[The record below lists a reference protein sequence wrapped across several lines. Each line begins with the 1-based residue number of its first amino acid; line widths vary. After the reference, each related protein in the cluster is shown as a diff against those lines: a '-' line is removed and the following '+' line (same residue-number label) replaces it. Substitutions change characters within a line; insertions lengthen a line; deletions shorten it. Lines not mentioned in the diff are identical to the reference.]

1 VGAGTVLREYVTVN
15 RSIHAGQATVVGGNC
30 FFMSGA
36 HVAHDCAVGNYV
48 VLANNALLAG
58 HVSVGDFGFIGGGAA
73 VHQFTRIGEGVM
85 VGGLSRITRDLA
97 PFTIVAERDEV
108 SGLNL
113 VGLKR
118 RGFSRD
124 VICELKEA
132 FQAVYA
138 KPGNIRDLA
147 ARALASGK
155 FGTAEARRFLE
166 FFAAGKRS
174 FARPG
179 RSGGGDESGE

>member
-1 VGAGTVLREYVTVN
+1 VGRGPPV
-15 RSIHAGQATVVGGNC
+15 HAHRRGRDGG
-30 FFMSGA
+30 
-36 HVAHDCAVGNYV
+36 
-48 VLANNALLAG
+48 
-58 HVSVGDFGFIGGGAA
+58 
-73 VHQFTRIGEGVM
+73 R
-85 VGGLSRITRDLA
+85 LSRITRDLA

-124 VICELKEA
+124 VIRELKEA
-132 FQAVYA
+132 FRAVYA
-138 KPGNIRDLA
+138 EPGNIRDLA
-147 ARALASGK
+147 ARALASAN

-174 FARPG
+174 FARPD
-179 RSGGGDESGE
+179 RSGGGEESGE